1 MAAKPLRSVTSVPV
15 SFSVGQALLGA
26 VLGRDLSGAVTR
38 AILLAAS
45 VPVTV
50 IAALAGLS
58 GAQAGMALALALA
71 FGATVA
77 WLVTG
82 IAVSRVRR
90 AIDASLHI
98 AETGA
103 GLRVPS
109 SWLREANDVSS
120 ATNGIVARFG
130 ETMRHLRRQALHDSL
145 TGLPNREQFLGRLTR
160 ALRNSRHHAGPLAVM
175 FLDVDDFKSLNDTM
189 GHGAGDAF
197 LLAFSQRLHSA
208 VRGRHTIARLGGD
221 EFAIIIE
228 SAAAESEARTIAE
241 HLQQALHRP
250 FSIGEKQVRV
260 TASIGIAVT
269 GTRNVT
275 ATEILRVADV
285 GLYQA
290 KDRGKARYAVLRAD
304 APLAQR
310 RLAS

>member
-1 MAAKPLRSVTSVPV
+1 MAAKSLRSVTSVPV

-26 VLGRDLSGAVTR
+26 VLGRDLSGVVTR
-38 AILLAAS
+38 AMLLAAAI
-45 VPVTV
+45 PVV
-50 IAALAGLS
+50 VVALAARFTV
-58 GAQAGMALALALA
+58 AQTVLALAVALA
-71 FGATVA
+71 AGATMARLVA
-77 WLVTG
+77 SVAIGRLKT
-82 IAVSRVRR
+82 AV
-90 AIDASLHI
+90 AASLHV
-98 AETGA
+98 AETGDTIA
-103 GLRVPS
+103 VPS
-109 SWLREANDVSS
+109 SWLAEANDVSS